1 MALHTTNHHRN
12 SMSAFRSLMTPKMR
26 MSLKMK
32 ESKKKKIALE
42 LKTAEMR
49 THIDHN
55 SIYNLTTSARLTE
68 NDIIVETGN

>member
-1 MALHTTNHHRN
+1 
-12 SMSAFRSLMTPKMR
+12 

-32 ESKKKKIALE
+32 ESKKQMTAPD

-68 NDIIVETGN
+68 NDIIVETGNWNQHVYKHDKWYNTFAKL